1 MQYSVVKRQNP
12 LNREESKYYASAA
25 YSEEIGVRQLAAEIS
40 KGCTLNTAD
49 IVAVIES
56 FLDKM
61 PLFLKNSNRIRLDNF
76 GIFKL
81 SLSSKGKDKEE
92 DVSANDI
99 STVHVLF
106 TPSAKLKKEL
116 ADVTYTKK

>member
-1 MQYSVVKRQNP
+1 MYFPAGSMEFG
-12 LNREESKYYASAA
+12 LNFKFLS
-25 YSEEIGVRQLAAEIS
+25 LAEV
-40 KGCTLNTAD
+40 LL
-49 IVAVIES
+49 E
-56 FLDKM
+56 KM

-81 SLSSKGKDKEE
+81 SLSSDGKDREE

-99 STVHVLF
+99 TAVRVLF
-106 TPSAKLKKEL
+106 TPSSKLKHEI

>member
-1 MQYSVVKRQNP
+1 MQYSIVKRQNP

-49 IVAVIES
+49 NVAFLES
-56 FLDKM
+56 FFDKM
-61 PLFLKNSNRIRLDNF
+61 PPILKNSNRIRLDNF

-81 SLSSKGKDKEE
+81 SLSSEGKDKEE
-92 DVSANDI
+92 DVTANDI
-99 STVHVLF
+99 NAVRVLF
-106 TPSAKLKKEL
+106 TPSAKLKHEL